1 MLTWSVSIPGC
12 LNLKS
17 AFTLEV
23 TLCVCGTG
31 EYCKWKEQQRHSQVN
46 LLGLVSQTEG
56 HGVVNR
62 AESVV
67 LARQTSGTATVV
79 FWGVCFAGLCVEPK
93 TLHSQERRAAVLVQL
108 GFPEGF
114 KIAV

>member
-1 MLTWSVSIPGC
+1 M
-12 LNLKS
+12 
-17 AFTLEV
+17 
-23 TLCVCGTG
+23 
-31 EYCKWKEQQRHSQVN
+31 N